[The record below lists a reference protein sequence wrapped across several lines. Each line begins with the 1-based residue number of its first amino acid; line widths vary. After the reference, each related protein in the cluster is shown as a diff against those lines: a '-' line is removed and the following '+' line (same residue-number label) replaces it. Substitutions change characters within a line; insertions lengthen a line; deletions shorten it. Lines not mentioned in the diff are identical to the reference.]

1 MDAKYRR
8 IGGLHILNVRD
19 RWKNNNKNTIKNMNS
34 NKRFN
39 IRRHALITLIG
50 IGLGL
55 LSVFQTVVNATGVT
69 GDREPVLLQPI
80 INQADAGA
88 VIHLEP
94 GRYEGP
100 VLISKALTLIGDDS
114 AIIHNEQE
122 QSAISIQAEGVKLE
136 GFTIEH
142 NGRQPAAA
150 VQITGSNNEVSDL
163 KLRTKGAGLLLRDAT
178 TSVIRNNSIQWAG
191 ASTVSSSQKGNG
203 IDLYNSHNS
212 RIEGNQ
218 IEGVLDS
225 IYVENSRNVAV
236 NNNRFIQTRYGIHCM
251 YIDGSSVTN
260 NTGEGNM
267 TGAMIMGVKNTV
279 ISGNTFRKQS
289 SNVHSQGILL
299 YDVHQ
304 SKIYGNTVEGNRV
317 GMNIAESSGNEIDDN
332 GVIRNFVGIQMVLA
346 EGNQFTQNRFVSNV
360 IDASTMDS
368 QDNILKENYWDSFQG
383 LDLNQDGISELS
395 YAINPFYEQ
404 IISRNAA
411 YQLFFQ
417 SPGMVFLSEL
427 HSEGK
432 SNWTTDESPQMS
444 IVKKHSEVVAT
455 SGTSETD
462 RTNAGKRS
470 SPVTIIG
477 LLLLG
482 LSASTMIYMG
492 VWRK

>member
-1 MDAKYRR
+1 MDAKYKG
-8 IGGLHILNVRD
+8 IGGLHILNVSD
-19 RWKNNNKNTIKNMNS
+19 RWKTENKNKNMNT
-34 NKRFN
+34 N
-39 IRRHALITLIG
+39 IRFRFGTFALITLSV
-50 IGLGL
+50 IGLAL
-55 LSVFQTVVNATGVT
+55 LPVFQTAANAAGVT
-69 GDREPVLLQPI
+69 GDRESVLLQPI
-80 INQADAGA
+80 IDQADAGA
-88 VIHLEP
+88 EIHLEP
-94 GRYEGP
+94 GRYSGP
-100 VLISKALTLIGDDS
+100 VVISKPLTLIGDD
-114 AIIHNEQE
+114 AVTIDNDQD
-122 QSAISIQAEGVKLE
+122 QGAISIQTAGVKLK

-142 NGRQPAAA
+142 NGRQPTAA

-163 KLRTKGAGLLLRDAT
+163 KLRTHGAGLLLRDAA
-178 TSVIRNNSIQWAG
+178 TSVIRNNSIEWAG
-191 ASTVSSSQKGNG
+191 TSTASSSQKGNG

-218 IEGVLDS
+218 IEGVLDG
-225 IYVENSRNVAV
+225 IYLENSRNVAV
-236 NNNRFIQTRYGIHCM
+236 NDNRFIQTRYGIHCM
-251 YIDGSSVTN
+251 YIEGSSVTN

-279 ISGNTFRKQS
+279 VSGNTFRKQS

-304 SKIYGNTVEGNRV
+304 SKIHRNTVEGNRV
-317 GMNIAESSGNEIDDN
+317 GMNIAESTDNEFDDN
-332 GVIRNFVGIQMVLA
+332 GLTRNFVGVQMVLA
-346 EGNQFTQNRFVSNV
+346 KGNTFKRNRFISNV
-360 IDASTMDS
+360 IDASAMDS
-368 QDNILKENYWDSFQG
+368 KDNVLKQNYWDSFQG

-404 IISRNAA
+404 LISRNAA

-444 IVKKHSEVVAT
+444 IVTKHTDV
-455 SGTSETD
+455 SGAFGIFGADVRNVET
-462 RTNAGKRS
+462 RS
-470 SPVTIIG
+470 SLVMIIG

-492 VWRK
+492 VWRR

>member
-1 MDAKYRR
+1 
-8 IGGLHILNVRD
+8 
-19 RWKNNNKNTIKNMNS
+19 MNS
-34 NKRFN
+34 NKRFS
-39 IRRHALITLIG
+39 IRRFAVSTLIV

-55 LSVFQTVVNATGVT
+55 LPVFQTTLNATGVT
-69 GDREPVLLQPI
+69 EDRESILLQPI
-80 INQADAGA
+80 IDQADTGA
-88 VIHLEP
+88 VIHLES
-94 GRYEGP
+94 GRYAGP
-100 VLISKALTLIGDDS
+100 VNISKALTLIGDDS
-114 AIIHNEQE
+114 VTIHNEQE

-136 GFTIEH
+136 GFTIEQH
-142 NGRQPAAA
+142 GRQPAAA
-150 VQITGSNNEVSDL
+150 VQITGSNNEISEL
-163 KLRTKGAGLLLRDAT
+163 MIRTKGAGLLVRDAA
-178 TSVIRNNSIQWAG
+178 TSVIRNNTIEWAG
-191 ASTVSSSQKGNG
+191 ASTASSSQKGNG

-225 IYVENSRNVAV
+225 IYLENSRNVTV
-236 NNNRFIQTRYGIHCM
+236 NDNRFMQTRYGIHCM

-279 ISGNTFRKQS
+279 VSGNTFRKQS

-304 SKIYGNTVEGNRV
+304 SKIRSNTVEGNRV
-317 GMNIAESSGNEIDDN
+317 GMNIAESTDNKIYDN
-332 GVIRNFVGIQMVLA
+332 GLIRNFVGIQMVLS
-346 EGNQFTQNRFVSNV
+346 EGNQFTKNRFVSNV

-368 QDNILKENYWDSFQG
+368 KDNILKENYWDSFQG

-404 IISRNAA
+404 LISRNAA

-417 SPGMVFLSEL
+417 SPGMVFLSDL

-444 IVKKHSEVVAT
+444 IVNEHNDVSET
-455 SGTSETD
+455 SGNFGTD
-462 RTNAGKRS
+462 ARNVESRS
-470 SPVTIIG
+470 STVMIIG

>member
-8 IGGLHILNVRD
+8 IGGLYILNVRD

-39 IRRHALITLIG
+39 IHRLAANTLIV
-50 IGLGL
+50 IGLSL
-55 LSVFQTVVNATGVT
+55 LLVFQTTVNATGVT
-69 GDREPVLLQPI
+69 GDRESVLLQPI
-80 INQADAGA
+80 IDQADAGA

-114 AIIHNEQE
+114 VTIHNEQE

-150 VQITGSNNEVSDL
+150 VQITGSNNEISDL
-163 KLRTKGAGLLLRDAT
+163 KIRTKGAGLLLRDAA
-178 TSVIRNNSIQWAG
+178 TSVIRNNTIEWAG
-191 ASTVSSSQKGNG
+191 ASTASSSQKGNG

-236 NNNRFIQTRYGIHCM
+236 NNNRFMQTRYGIHCM

-279 ISGNTFRKQS
+279 VSGNTFRKQS

-304 SKIYGNTVEGNRV
+304 SKIHSNTVEGNRV

-332 GVIRNFVGIQMVLA
+332 GLISNFVGIQMVLA

-368 QDNILKENYWDSFQG
+368 KDNILKENYWDSFQG

-404 IISRNAA
+404 VISRNAA

-444 IVKKHSEVVAT
+444 IVKKHTEVAAT
-455 SGTSETD
+455 SGTSGTA
-462 RTNAGKRS
+462 RTNVGTWS
-470 SPVTIIG
+470 SPVMIIS

>member
-1 MDAKYRR
+1 MNAKYK
-8 IGGLHILNVRD
+8 D
-19 RWKNNNKNTIKNMNS
+19 KNMNTD
-34 NKRFN
+34 KRF
-39 IRRHALITLIG
+39 RLGQLLLVALIV

-55 LSVFQTVVNATGVT
+55 LSVFLTTVNATGVT
-69 GDREPVLLQPI
+69 GDRETIPLQPI
-80 INQADAGA
+80 IDQADAGA
-88 VIHLEP
+88 VIHLES
-94 GRYEGP
+94 GRYLGP
-100 VLISKALTLIGDDS
+100 VVISKSLTLIGDDS
-114 AIIHNEQE
+114 VTIDNDQD
-122 QSAISIQAEGVKLE
+122 QGAISIKAEDVILR

-150 VQITGSNNEVSDL
+150 VQITGSNNEVSEL
-163 KLRTKGAGLLLRDAT
+163 KLHTKGAGLLLRDAT
-178 TSVIRNNSIQWAG
+178 ASVIRNNTIEWAG
-191 ASTVSSSQKGNG
+191 ASTASSSQKGNG

-218 IEGVLDS
+218 IEGVLDG
-225 IYVENSRNVAV
+225 IYLENSRNVVV

-267 TGAMIMGVKNTV
+267 TGAMIMGVKNTDV
-279 ISGNTFRKQS
+279 SGNTFRKQS

-304 SKIYGNTVEGNRV
+304 SKIRSNTVEGNRV
-317 GMNIAESSGNEIDDN
+317 GMNIAESTENEIDDN
-332 GVIRNFVGIQMVLA
+332 DLIRNFVGIQLVLA
-346 EGNQFTQNRFVSNV
+346 EGNQFTKNRFVSNV

-368 QDNILKENYWDSFQG
+368 KDNILKENYWDSFQG
-383 LDLNQDGISELS
+383 LDLNHDGISELS

-404 IISRNAA
+404 LISRNAA

-417 SPGMVFLSEL
+417 SPGMVFLSDL

-432 SNWTTDESPQMS
+432 SDWTTDESPQMS
-444 IVKKHSEVVAT
+444 IVKKHTDVAGT
-455 SGTSETD
+455 SGNFGTD
-462 RTNAGKRS
+462 VSNVESRS
-470 SPVTIIG
+470 SLVMIIS